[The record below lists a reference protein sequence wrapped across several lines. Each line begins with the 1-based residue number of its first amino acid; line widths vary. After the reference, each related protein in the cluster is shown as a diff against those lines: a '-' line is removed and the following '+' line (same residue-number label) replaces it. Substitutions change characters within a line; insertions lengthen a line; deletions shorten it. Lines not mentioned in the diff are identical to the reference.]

1 MQTPPR
7 LARRQIGF
15 TLVEL
20 LVAMLIMSMISVMA
34 WQGVDSIT
42 RTREASQARLE
53 STLRI
58 NAVLAQWEYDLAA
71 LQETGLIPA
80 LSFDG
85 ASLRL
90 TRRSDQGIQLVTWS
104 LRSMQA
110 AGVPENA
117 NQSSKTWLRW
127 TSPPLTNSQ
136 QLQDQWQKSQ
146 QLFGTEAKQVHTLVG
161 LQDWQVYFY
170 RGNAWT
176 NAQSSAGASVGV
188 NPVVVQNPGSSN
200 GSAIQPQFLPSGVR
214 LVLNFG
220 PASGRVG
227 TLTRDIALG
236 PQLP

>member
-7 LARRQIGF
+7 LVCRQIGF

-42 RTREASQARLE
+42 RTREASQTRLE

-71 LQETGLIPA
+71 LQETDVVPA

-104 LRSMQA
+104 LRSVQS
-110 AGVPENA
+110 AGVPADA

-127 TSPPLTNSQ
+127 SSPPLTTSQ
-136 QLQDQWQKSQ
+136 QLRDYWQKSQ
-146 QLFGTEAKQVHTLVG
+146 QLFGTEPQQVRTLVG
-161 LQDWQVYFY
+161 LQDWQIYFY
-170 RGNAWT
+170 RGNAWA
-176 NAQSSAGASVGV
+176 NAQSSAGTSGVG
-188 NPVVVQNPGSSN
+188 NSVVVQNPGSSN
-200 GSAIQPQFLPSGVR
+200 GNTIHPQFLPSGVR
-214 LVLNFG
+214 LVLSFG
-220 PASGRVG
+220 SASGRVG